1 MSFRFRKILVLPILL
16 FCDINVRAK
25 FDSQN
30 QDIHQFLELAR
41 RPSVQECW
49 AILNGSVRHKG
60 NRKSLKNVPIE
71 IRAHLTPDEVK
82 AQVVFDQFER
92 YLVKQ
97 RFSAD
102 DGNRS
107 VKHQAKAGDTHI
119 GISEVGL
126 RPDDITLSFLYWD
139 FVKEYPEERV
149 RGQGCRVIKLRRPQ
163 DQEYVKVW
171 VSKKY
176 FFPLRVK
183 WFHLEEETSYR
194 TLEFTGF
201 EKIKDAWIIKELKI
215 SGSKWK
221 TIIKLKENIV
231 ELITPGHSIPDDLF
245 LIDTPIENQ

>member
-1 MSFRFRKILVLPILL
+1 MNFRFRIILVLLILL
-16 FCDINVRAK
+16 FCDSNVRAE

-30 QDIHQFLELAR
+30 KNIHQFLELAR
-41 RPSVQECW
+41 RPPVQECW

-60 NRKSLKNVPIE
+60 NRKSIKNVPIE
-71 IRAHLTPDEVK
+71 IRAHLTPDKVK
-82 AQVVFDQFER
+82 AQVIFDQFER

-102 DGNRS
+102 DGNGS
-107 VKHQAKAGDTHI
+107 VKQQAKADGTRV
-119 GISEVGL
+119 GIREIGL
-126 RPDDITLSFLYWD
+126 RPDDITLSFLYWN
-139 FVKEYPEERV
+139 FVKEYSEERV

-171 VSKKY
+171 ISKKY

-183 WFHLEEETSYR
+183 WFHPEKETSYR

-221 TIIKLKENIV
+221 TIVKLKKNIV
-231 ELITPGHSIPDDLF
+231 ELISPSHSIPNDLF
-245 LIDTPIENQ
+245 LIDTPIESQ